1 MNGKAGRLPNA
12 GGLPLTGALGI
23 LGIAYQKRIVEDPM
37 GILATMRVQGFR
49 IHERLVESF
58 QHLLLYQAQRF
69 DSDPERRFAILLEDD
84 SDVLKWIKPS
94 KKELELYYENDKVYE
109 PDFIVE
115 TKTGKYLC
123 EPKRA
128 SEMTDRTVLAKAHA
142 AATWCRQ
149 ATDATKD
156 PWSYLL
162 IPHDQITAAMT
173 RLKTRGTAPCAAFC
187 KFEPTKFVSQKRVLP
202 VSISFISG

>member
-1 MNGKAGRLPNA
+1 
-12 GGLPLTGALGI
+12 LTPI
-23 LGIAYQKRIVEDPM
+23 
-37 GILATMRVQGFR
+37 
-49 IHERLVESF
+49 
-58 QHLLLYQAQRF
+58 
-69 DSDPERRFAILLEDD
+69 SDPERRFAILLEDD
-84 SDVLKWIKPS
+84 PDVLKWIKPS

-123 EPKRA
+123 GPKRA
-128 SEMTDRTVLAKAHA
+128 SEMIDRTVLAKAHA

-173 RLKTRGTAPCAAFC
+173 FRGLAGAHTF
-187 KFEPTKFVSQKRVLP
+187 LP
-202 VSISFISG
+202 LQAQGPQASAHSHERSF

>member
-1 MNGKAGRLPNA
+1 MNEPEHFEEKATSYHVKIAP
-12 GGLPLTGALGI
+12 GLRPLRPGTFSIPAHEQPRHFRANVDEKLLIRGMIFTGF
-23 LGIAYQKRIVEDPM
+23 KKC
-37 GILATMRVQGFR
+37 
-49 IHERLVESF
+49 
-58 QHLLLYQAQRF
+58 LYQAQRF

-84 SDVLKWIKPS
+84 PDVLKWIKPS

-173 RLKTRGTAPCAAFC
+173 LRGLAAAHTF
-187 KFEPTKFVSQKRVLP
+187 LP
-202 VSISFISG
+202 AETPLASP